1 MCVLTQTHINADVY
15 TNTCVWSVSHHSA
28 NHRASFLS
36 LTSKLSVSS
45 STNEAE
51 LNLLSISPV
60 FTQPVFPE
68 CPLCAEPYGRDWG
81 GRHKL
86 GLSPASQ
93 GHHIQVRGGPPASGG
108 LSSLLPRASLGECR
122 RKAGSKF
129 LSGDNVR
136 ASGGQAACLILGT
149 HRTLGFPA
157 GLRSARVP
165 SGDSGCLW
173 QGLGPLPDMLTAKA
187 AAQPSGVSH
196 QAGHTRNACLP
207 AVPPVCWL
215 AFVHAASKKVH
226 GTSLPDARPLFQP
239 CHALHCGLHGL
250 LPGNEG
256 PDLLLYVYY
265 PSAMPGQAPHLRA
278 ESQTNNLLA
287 RTGWLGDPKGPYL

>member
-1 MCVLTQTHINADVY
+1 MRRALWQGLGWKTQTGAQPSLSGAPY
-15 TNTCVWSVSHHSA
+15 SGQR
-28 NHRASFLS
+28 RA
-36 LTSKLSVSS
+36 TSQWWPVIPV
-45 STNEAE
+45 AE
-51 LNLLSISPV
+51 S
-60 FTQPVFPE
+60 QP
-68 CPLCAEPYGRDWG
+68 G
-81 GRHKL
+81 G
-86 GLSPASQ
+86 
-93 GHHIQVRGGPPASGG
+93 
-108 LSSLLPRASLGECR
+108 CR
-122 RKAGSKF
+122 LKAGSKF

-165 SGDSGCLW
+165 PEDSGCLW
-173 QGLGPLPDMLTAKA
+173 QGLGPLPNMLTAKA
-187 AAQPSGVSH
+187 AAQPSCVSH

-207 AVPPVCWL
+207 AVPAVCWL

-226 GTSLPDARPLFQP
+226 GMSLPDARPLFQP

-265 PSAMPGQAPHLRA
+265 PSAMPGRAPHLRA
-278 ESQTNNLLA
+278 ESQANNLLA
-287 RTGWLGDPKGPYL
+287 RTGWMGDPKGPYL